1 MKNLQTLT
9 VGFSKLFTLEFRT
22 IFGNWQVGGEI
33 ANYVS
38 KFRINFRTSI
48 WNSFRVYQA
57 NMSEKKT
64 ASDELLKWMDS
75 FRAQLDVGEST
86 MIYKTLKDNKF
97 KTRMQL
103 KLIKGSELEIMR
115 NCAVSFSA
123 QALLEY
129 QINFLN
135 KQSPLPNKSI
145 QNPNKKTHTVCG

>member
-1 MKNLQTLT
+1 
-9 VGFSKLFTLEFRT
+9 
-22 IFGNWQVGGEI
+22 
-33 ANYVS
+33 
-38 KFRINFRTSI
+38 
-48 WNSFRVYQA
+48 
-57 NMSEKKT
+57 MSEKKT

-129 QINFLN
+129 QIIFLN